1 MARTS
6 SLEPEEL
13 RARTME
19 RFLDCFEAV
28 PLLTKL
34 LLAGLVA
41 LHLAAGVW
49 ELTHR
54 KVSWFWAFLG
64 SHSNPTL
71 IEFGARA
78 QGRVAQGELWRLVTC
93 GFVHGD
99 LIHLI
104 VNGMALVGL
113 GRLGEA
119 VFGPARFIW
128 IFLLSV
134 VGGALAAQAHGG
146 SISFGASGGLF
157 GVMGALLSFGWLR
170 REYLPAQMLEVFGK
184 QLALWTALNLIIGFF
199 LPFVSSPSHVGGLIT
214 GLLAGLLHE
223 DRLTNDQ
230 PPNEGTFVLTT
241 AALLGLSFGILI
253 LRR

>member
-1 MARTS
+1 
-6 SLEPEEL
+6 
-13 RARTME
+13 ME
-19 RFLDCFEAV
+19 RFMDYFEVV
-28 PLLTKL
+28 PVLTKL
-34 LLAGLVA
+34 LLGAMVL
-41 LHLAAGVW
+41 LHLGASFW

-54 KVSWFWAFLG
+54 KVVWFWAFLG

-99 LIHLI
+99 LIHLV

-128 IFLLSV
+128 IFTLAV
-134 VGGALAAQAHGG
+134 IGGALAAQAHGG

-170 REYLPAQMLEVFGK
+170 REFLPAQMLEVFGK

-199 LPFVSSPSHVGGLIT
+199 LPFVSSPSHVGGLIA

-230 PPNEGTFVLTT
+230 APNETTIVLTV
-241 AALLGLSFGILI
+241 AGILGISFGILI
-253 LRR
+253 LQR

>member
-1 MARTS
+1 
-6 SLEPEEL
+6 
-13 RARTME
+13 ME
-19 RFLDCFEAV
+19 RFLDCFEVV
-28 PLLTKL
+28 PVLTKL
-34 LLAGLVA
+34 LLGVLVV
-41 LHLAAGVW
+41 LHLGAGVW

-54 KVSWFWAFLG
+54 KVLWFWAFFG

-99 LIHLI
+99 MIHLI
-104 VNGMALVGL
+104 VNSMALVGL

-119 VFGPARFIW
+119 VFGPARFLW
-128 IFLLSV
+128 IFVLSV

-170 REYLPAQMLEVFGK
+170 REFLPAQMLEVFGK
-184 QLALWTALNLIIGFF
+184 QLVLWTALNLIIGFF

-214 GLLAGLLHE
+214 GLVAGLLHE

-230 PPNEGTFVLTT
+230 PPNEATFVLTT

-253 LRR
+253 LNR

>member
-1 MARTS
+1 
-6 SLEPEEL
+6 
-13 RARTME
+13 ME

-28 PLLTKL
+28 PLLTKF
-34 LLAGLVA
+34 LLAALVA
-41 LHLAAGVW
+41 LHLAAGLW
-49 ELTHR
+49 EMTHR
-54 KVSWFWAFLG
+54 QVLWFWAVFG
-64 SHSNPTL
+64 SHSNPVL

-104 VNGMALVGL
+104 VNGLALVGL

-119 VFGPARFIW
+119 VFGPARFMW

-170 REYLPAQMLEVFGK
+170 REYLPAQMLGVFGK
-184 QLALWTALNLIIGFF
+184 QLVVWTALNLIIGFF

-214 GLLAGLLHE
+214 GLVAGLLHE

-230 PPNEGTFVLTT
+230 APNEGAFVLTT
-241 AALLGLSFGILI
+241 TAVLGLSFAILV